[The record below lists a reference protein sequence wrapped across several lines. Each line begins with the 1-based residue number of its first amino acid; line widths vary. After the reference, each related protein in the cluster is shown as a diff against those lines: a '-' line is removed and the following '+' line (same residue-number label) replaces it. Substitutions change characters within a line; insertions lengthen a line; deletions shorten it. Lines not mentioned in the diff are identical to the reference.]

1 LLGKPPIVLNLP
13 ATGGSKSADAL
24 MAEYIASSPAA
35 TDPKI
40 VPEGTVSRSVI
51 LSFLLPATLALAVIG
66 IAPLLFAA
74 WTSLH
79 DYNLTKLSSLAFVG
93 VSNYVA
99 VLSDPVFWQAM
110 RRTFVLLLFALPIQI
125 ALGLGIALLLHQPNL
140 TLLKTVARLS
150 LVIPMATTY
159 AVVGLLG
166 QIMFNLKYGVVN
178 QLIGFLGFQPVNWI
192 GDPFNAFVAIA
203 FWDIWQW
210 TPFCALVLL
219 AGLTTV
225 PGEIEEA
232 ARLETKRWFTILRYV
247 QLPFLIPGLTALL
260 ILRTADTLKLFDM
273 VFTMTRGGPGSAT
286 ELVSLMIQR
295 VGFRVFDQ
303 GLASAQAIVL
313 LVITI
318 VLSRLYIRFFYK
330 EV

>member
-1 LLGKPPIVLNLP
+1 MDETRPD
-13 ATGGSKSADAL
+13 TGGIEPRDTAL
-24 MAEYIASSPAA
+24 RDTGGIKLVSNATTLAFLSPA
-35 TDPKI
+35 
-40 VPEGTVSRSVI
+40 VI
-51 LSFLLPATLALAVIG
+51 ALAVIG
-66 IAPLLFAA
+66 LAPLVFAV
-74 WTSLH
+74 WTSLY
-79 DYNLTKLSSLAFVG
+79 DYNLTKLSRTPFVG
-93 VSNYVA
+93 LGNYWH
-99 VLSDPVFWQAM
+99 VLTDPVFWDAM
-110 RRTFVLLLFALPIQI
+110 RRTFTLLVIALPIQI
-125 ALGLGIALLLHQPNL
+125 VLGILIALVLHRPGLGF
-140 TLLKTVARLS
+140 LKTLTRLS

-178 QLIGFLGFQPVNWI
+178 QLLGFIGIDPVNWLAI
-192 GDPFNAFVAIA
+192 PFNAFVTII

-210 TPFCALVLL
+210 TPFCALVFL

-225 PGEIEEA
+225 PPEIEEA
-232 ARLETKRWFTILRYV
+232 ARLETKSWWTILRHV
-247 QLPFLIPGLTALL
+247 QFPFLLPGLTAVL

-286 ELVSLMIQR
+286 ELISLMIQR

-303 GLASAQAIVL
+303 GLASAQAMVL

-318 VLSRLYIRFFYK
+318 VLSRLYIRFFYR